1 MDQPL
6 GPPRLGGLVLAAGA
20 ARRFGA
26 PKQLAPLEGRPLLEH
41 ALAAMA
47 SVAGIER
54 IAVTLGARGEEIA
67 ARIDLH
73 GAEPV
78 LVAGWEEG
86 QAASLRAGVAAL
98 APHVDA
104 IVVTLG
110 DQPRVGGDAI
120 ARIAAEAQGPA
131 PAARAVYGGVP
142 GHPVLITRPLF
153 AAVAGLR
160 GDAGARDLLRQAG
173 ALEVECGA
181 GAVLDVDTPAQ
192 LEALRGGGDAGRGP
206 GAG

>member
-1 MDQPL
+1 MDDPVT
-6 GPPRLGGLVLAAGA
+6 PPRVAGLVLAAGA
-20 ARRFGA
+20 GRRFGA
-26 PKQLAPLEGRPLLEH
+26 AKQLALLEGRPLLEH

-47 SVAGIER
+47 SVAGLTR
-54 IAVTLGARGEEIA
+54 VAVTLGAHADAIL
-67 ARIDLH
+67 ARVDLH

-78 LVAGWEEG
+78 VVPDWEEG

-98 APHVDA
+98 APHADA

-110 DQPRVGGDAI
+110 DQPRVDGAVI

-142 GHPVLITRPLF
+142 GHPVLITRPLYP
-153 AAVAGLR
+153 AVARLR

-173 ALEVECGA
+173 ALEIECGA
-181 GAVLDVDTPAQ
+181 GTVLDVDTPAQ
-192 LEALRGGGDAGRGP
+192 LDALRGDDGP
-206 GAG
+206 A

>member
-1 MDQPL
+1 MLERMDGSPS
-6 GPPRLGGLVLAAGA
+6 PRLAGLVLAAGA

-26 PKQLAPLEGRPLLEH
+26 PKQLAPLDGRPLVEH

-47 SVAGIER
+47 GVAGVER
-54 IAVTLGARGEEIA
+54 VVLTLGAHADEILA
-67 ARIDLH
+67 GIDLH
-73 GAEPV
+73 GAQPL
-78 LVAGWEEG
+78 LVPDWEEG

-98 APHVDA
+98 APGADA

-120 ARIAAEAQGPA
+120 ARIAAEALGPA

-142 GHPVLITRPLF
+142 GHPVLITRPLY

-173 ALEVECGA
+173 ALEVECGPD
-181 GAVLDVDTPAQ
+181 AVLDVDTPAQ
-192 LEALRGGGDAGRGP
+192 LDALRGGDR
-206 GAG
+206 

>member
-1 MDQPL
+1 MDDPVI
-6 GPPRLGGLVLAAGA
+6 PPRVAGLVLAAGA
-20 ARRFGA
+20 GRRFGA
-26 PKQLAPLEGRPLLEH
+26 VKQLAPLAGRPLLEH

-47 SVAGIER
+47 SVAGLTR
-54 IAVTLGARGEEIA
+54 VAVTLGAHADEILA
-67 ARIDLH
+67 QVDLH
-73 GAEPV
+73 GAVPV
-78 LVAGWEEG
+78 RVPDWEEG

-98 APHVDA
+98 APHADA

-110 DQPRVGGDAI
+110 DQPRVDGAVI

-153 AAVAGLR
+153 PAVARLQ
-160 GDAGARDLLRQAG
+160 GDHGARELLRQVG

-192 LEALRGGGDAGRGP
+192 LDALRGDDGDG
-206 GAG
+206 